1 MTIFHQL
8 TEKVA
13 DYTLFI
19 DYQEKQIKG
28 HWDVKIY
35 LEDQKGRRTATP
47 CIQGLYSVGRR
58 GTPTRGLFFQTELK
72 SRVDF
77 VDGHNRIFSTLDL
90 IDTRLAENLYRSI
103 GKVLRPGGQLFVSYN
118 SEELFSVHTEKAFR
132 LGIPPV
138 ATMLGKL
145 VALTGCVKVWSHYGA
160 EGRDRIEGEK
170 PETKQGAL
178 RSTQE
183 MLSILDAYMMSE
195 PRFGKDAAIEI
206 YCRENAKQ
214 LIDYLGET
222 GDLQQN
228 SRPSE
233 RPRFRQTNRSLLS

>member
-1 MTIFHQL
+1 MTIFDQL
-8 TEKVA
+8 NEEIA
-13 DYTLFI
+13 DYRLSI
-19 DYQEKQIKG
+19 ACKEKQIKG
-28 HWDVKIY
+28 HWDVRIY

-58 GTPTRGLFFQTELK
+58 GIPSTGHFFQTELK

-77 VDGHNRIFSTLDL
+77 VDGYNHIFSTIDL
-90 IDTRLAENLYRSI
+90 IDTRLAEDLYRSI

-118 SEELFSVHTEKAFR
+118 NEKRFSVHTDKAFR

-170 PETKQGAL
+170 PETNQSAL
-178 RSTQE
+178 RSREE
-183 MLSILDAYMMSE
+183 MLSILNAYLMSQ
-195 PRFGKDAAIEI
+195 PRSGNDEAIEI

-214 LIDYLGET
+214 LIAYLGET
-222 GDLQQN
+222 GGL
-228 SRPSE
+228 RK
-233 RPRFRQTNRSLLS
+233 

>member
-8 TEKVA
+8 IEKVG
-13 DYTLFI
+13 DYTLLI
-19 DYQEKQIKG
+19 DYKEKQIKG

-35 LEDQKGRRTATP
+35 LKDRKGRRTATP

-58 GTPTRGLFFQTELK
+58 GTPTTGHFFQTELK
-72 SRVDF
+72 SRADF
-77 VDGHNRIFSTLDL
+77 VDGHNHIYSTIDL
-90 IDTRLAENLYRSI
+90 IDTRLAEDLYRSI

-118 SEELFSVHTEKAFR
+118 SEKRFSVHTEKAFR
-132 LGIPPV
+132 LRIPPV

-170 PETKQGAL
+170 PEKKQGAL

-183 MLSILDAYMMSE
+183 MLSILNAYRMTQ
-195 PRFGKDAAIEI
+195 PRSGNDAAIEI

-214 LIDYLGET
+214 LIAYLGET
-222 GDLQQN
+222 GNLCEYSDKFSHPQEN
-228 SRPSE
+228 PMKE
-233 RPRFRQTNRSLLS
+233 T

>member
-1 MTIFHQL
+1 MTIFPQL

-19 DYQEKQIKG
+19 DYKEKQIKG
-28 HWDVKIY
+28 HRDVRIF
-35 LEDQKGRRTATP
+35 LEDQEGRRTATP

-58 GTPTRGLFFQTELK
+58 GIPTTGHFFQTELK

-77 VDGHNRIFSTLDL
+77 VDGNNHIFRTLDL
-90 IDTRLAENLYRSI
+90 IDTLLAEDLYRSI

-118 SEELFSVHTEKAFR
+118 SEKRFSVHTEKAFR
-132 LGIPPV
+132 LRIPPV

-170 PETKQGAL
+170 PETKQSAL

-183 MLSILDAYMMSE
+183 MLSILNAYLMSQ
-195 PRFGKDAAIEI
+195 PRSGNDAATEI

-214 LIDYLGET
+214 LISYLGET
-222 GDLQQN
+222 GDL
-228 SRPSE
+228 RI
-233 RPRFRQTNRSLLS
+233 